1 VGESG
6 LVPQRGRYESRFLRA
21 VDPDRARAVWIRQTT
36 HARPGE
42 PATAAAWCTVWED
55 GAPWAVKGSGR
66 RPTGRLD
73 AGTAE
78 GSAAAQGHRARW
90 ELAITATE
98 PRLRHLT
105 RPWMYRAPL
114 PRTKLESPQPG
125 ATVSGWVELDGRRLE
140 LTGWPGTTG
149 HNWGSEHAA
158 SWVWLHGV
166 AFAEEPGAWLDVA
179 LGRVR
184 LGPLLTPWVANGAIR
199 FAGGQRALVGG
210 LGRRA
215 AVDAQPGRLEATLS
229 GPGGLRLA
237 IVATAPLDRTVGFV
251 YTDPAG
257 GGHDVLNCSVA
268 ALAVDVERGD
278 SRPRRLTTEHGGAY
292 ELGLPA
298 GTAHGVA
305 LQPYPDP

>member
-1 VGESG
+1 
-6 LVPQRGRYESRFLRA
+6 
-21 VDPDRARAVWIRQTT
+21 
-36 HARPGE
+36 
-42 PATAAAWCTVWED
+42 
-55 GAPWAVKGSGR
+55 
-66 RPTGRLD
+66 
-73 AGTAE
+73 
-78 GSAAAQGHRARW
+78 
-90 ELAITATE
+90 
-98 PRLRHLT
+98 
-105 RPWMYRAPL
+105 MYRAPL

-158 SWVWLHGV
+158 RWVWVHGV

-179 LGRVR
+179 LARVR

-199 FAGGQRALVGG
+199 FAGGQRAVVGG

-215 AVDAQPGRLEATLS
+215 VVDAQPGRLEAALA

-237 IVATAPLDRTVGFV
+237 ITAIAPLDRTVGLR

-268 ALAVDVERGD
+268 AVTVEVERGA

-305 LQPYPDP
+305 LEPYPDP